1 MYAHKRIVS
10 VTLDIECY
18 EDLELEQLDWR
29 EVLDL
34 QGDETVDVTIKEP
47 AEIFWCDT
55 FWTVHRVLT
64 SQFRSLILSTVQ
76 TNPMDFDTDIWQ
88 EINDMPGEIFDI
100 PEMQDVVVDFEKALN
115 SDEDFWTPWTA
126 INFKTTT
133 SKASSMVWITSQCIS
148 LFMIR

>member
-34 QGDETVDVTIKEP
+34 QGDETVDVTIREP

-55 FWTVHRVLT
+55 FWTVYRVLT

-115 SDEDFWTPWTA
+115 SDEDFWSW
-126 INFKTTT
+126 
-133 SKASSMVWITSQCIS
+133 ASLIFGLKQ
-148 LFMIR
+148 

>member
-47 AEIFWCDT
+47 AEIF
-55 FWTVHRVLT
+55 
-64 SQFRSLILSTVQ
+64 
-76 TNPMDFDTDIWQ
+76 
-88 EINDMPGEIFDI
+88 
-100 PEMQDVVVDFEKALN
+100 
-115 SDEDFWTPWTA
+115 
-126 INFKTTT
+126 
-133 SKASSMVWITSQCIS
+133 
-148 LFMIR
+148 

>member
-76 TNPMDFDTDIWQ
+76 TNPMDSDIDIWQ

-115 SDEDFWTPWTA
+115 SDEDFWSW
-126 INFKTTT
+126 
-133 SKASSMVWITSQCIS
+133 ASLIFG
-148 LFMIR
+148 LKH